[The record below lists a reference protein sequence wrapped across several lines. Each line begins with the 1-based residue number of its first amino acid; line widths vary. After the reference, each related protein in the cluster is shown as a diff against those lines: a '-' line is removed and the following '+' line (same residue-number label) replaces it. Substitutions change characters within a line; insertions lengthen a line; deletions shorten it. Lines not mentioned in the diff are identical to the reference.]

1 MVIAVTADKRPLL
14 AKIHIAKAQL
24 NLDDDQYRDIVRR
37 VTGKDSAAQ
46 CRYSQLVDLINE
58 FKSLGWKTEKKKAF
72 RRAPSDG
79 IKKIYALWGK
89 LQALGAVQST
99 DKTALDAFVKNTRAS
114 TVFNGY
120 SQLNNKKLSKFS
132 SNGLSVS
139 GGSNEKKR
147 NNVADVDVGNR
158 RNDRF

>member
-1 MVIAVTADKRPLL
+1 MTADKRPLI
-14 AKIHIAKAQL
+14 AKIHVAKAQL
-24 NLDDDQYRDIVRR
+24 NLDDEQYRDIVRR

-58 FKSLGWKTEKKKAF
+58 FKALGWKTPKKKAF

-99 DKTALDAFVKNTRAS
+99 DKTALDAFVKKYT
-114 TVFNGY
+114 GID
-120 SQLNNKKLSKFS
+120 
-132 SNGLSVS
+132 SVQWLQPAQQQKII
-139 GGSNEKKR
+139 EILKQWIKR
-147 NNVADVDVGNR
+147 IEG
-158 RNDRF
+158 

>member
-37 VTGKDSAAQ
+37 VTGKDSAAK

-99 DKTALDAFVKNTRAS
+99 DKTALDAFVKKYT
-114 TVFNGY
+114 GID
-120 SQLNNKKLSKFS
+120 
-132 SNGLSVS
+132 SVQWLQPAQQQKIIEILKQWIKRI
-139 GGSNEKKR
+139 GG
-147 NNVADVDVGNR
+147 
-158 RNDRF
+158 

>member
-1 MVIAVTADKRPLL
+1 MTADKRPLL

-79 IKKIYALWGK
+79 IKKIYALWGE
-89 LQALGAVQST
+89 LQALEAVQST
-99 DKTALDAFVKNTRAS
+99 DKTALDAFVKKYT
-114 TVFNGY
+114 GID
-120 SQLNNKKLSKFS
+120 
-132 SNGLSVS
+132 SVQWLLPDQQRKIIEILKQWIKRI
-139 GGSNEKKR
+139 GG
-147 NNVADVDVGNR
+147 
-158 RNDRF
+158 

>member
-1 MVIAVTADKRPLL
+1 MTADKRPLL

-89 LQALGAVQST
+89 LQALGDVQST
-99 DKTALDAFVKNTRAS
+99 DKTALDAFVKKYT
-114 TVFNGY
+114 GID
-120 SQLNNKKLSKFS
+120 
-132 SNGLSVS
+132 SVQWLLPDQQRKIIEILKQWIKRI
-139 GGSNEKKR
+139 GG
-147 NNVADVDVGNR
+147 
-158 RNDRF
+158 